1 MDRFCYDIE
10 KKKKKCQNGIS
21 VTVDNVCTNIKDNA
35 QINLSFGYILTI
47 LSKNKNSVT
56 IQISNFALL
65 EPVKFNIPKDTFK
78 TFDLPLFNGTYILLI
93 GAVKNNCPCPDIV
106 G

>member
-1 MDRFCYDIE
+1 MDRFCYDIAIRQ
-10 KKKKKCQNGIS
+10 KKCQNGIS

-35 QINLSFGYILTI
+35 QINLYFGYILTI

>member
-1 MDRFCYDIE
+1 MDRFCYDIAIRQ
-10 KKKKKCQNGIS
+10 KKCQNGIS
-21 VTVDNVCTNIKDNA
+21 VTVDNVFTIVNENA